1 MLVHLDLKEY
11 KKNLQ
16 WGEKM
21 KIWIN
26 GDRLEIPN
34 EVTTVAEL
42 LSHFQLDQKVVIVEK
57 NKQILQKELHAAETV
72 AEGDQLELVHFVGGG

>member
-1 MLVHLDLKEY
+1 
-11 KKNLQ
+11 
-16 WGEKM
+16 M
-21 KIWIN
+21 KLWIN

-57 NKQILQKELHAAETV
+57 NKEILQKELHAKETV

>member
-1 MLVHLDLKEY
+1 
-11 KKNLQ
+11 
-16 WGEKM
+16 M

-57 NKQILQKELHAAETV
+57 NKEILQKEFHTAETV

>member
-1 MLVHLDLKEY
+1 
-11 KKNLQ
+11 
-16 WGEKM
+16 M
-21 KIWIN
+21 KLWIN

-57 NKQILQKELHAAETV
+57 NKEILQKELHAKEKV